1 MPRKHLDPGRRAY
14 ARRAWKDAHEL
25 LSLADRE
32 SSLRAADLER
42 LATAA
47 YLIGRETEFDRA
59 LERAHRAYRDAGDRP
74 RAARCAFWIGFH
86 LLVGGK
92 TGPSTGWLARGQRLL
107 DQEGRE
113 TPEAGY
119 LLLPFAEQHLQAG
132 ELERAR
138 AVAHEAAGFGT
149 RLGERD
155 LIAAA
160 RHVEG
165 RALLE
170 MGRLEE
176 GFTLLDEAMVAV
188 TSGELS
194 PMMTGLVYCSVINC
208 CQRVQEL
215 GRAREW
221 TAALGRWCQ
230 DQRQMMIF
238 TSTCLVHRAEILQLQ
253 GAWADALAEASRAC
267 QQHTEGL
274 HEHPPG
280 AGFYQQGEVLRLRGE
295 FDAAENAYRNASRA
309 GAESQPGLALLWL
322 ARGRTRAAAAAIG
335 RALAA
340 TVEPLER
347 ARLLPARVE
356 ILLAGRDH
364 EGARA
369 ACAELTEVVA
379 RFPTGMMRATA
390 AQAQG
395 AVELAAG
402 KVSEAL
408 VLLRLAWKEW
418 QALEI
423 PYAAARMREAL
434 GLACRVLGDREGG
447 RMELEAA
454 RAAYASL
461 GARPDIARVD
471 ALLVHRTDAGPQGL
485 TPREVQ
491 VLRLVAAGKTNKN
504 VADALSL
511 SVKTIE
517 RHVGNILMK
526 LDVPSRA
533 AATAWAY
540 EHEVV
545 RPPD

>member
-1 MPRKHLDPGRRAY
+1 MPRKHLERGRRAY
-14 ARRAWKDAHEL
+14 DRRAWKDAHEL
-25 LSLADRE
+25 LTLADRE
-32 SSLRAADLER
+32 KSLCGTDLER

-47 YLIGRETEFDRA
+47 FLIGREREFDRA

-74 RAARCAFWIGFH
+74 GAARCAFWIGFH

-92 TGPSTGWLARGQRLL
+92 TGPSAGWLARAHRLL
-107 DQEGRE
+107 DQQGRE
-113 TPEAGY
+113 TAEAGY
-119 LLLPFAEQHLQAG
+119 LLLPVAEQHLRTG
-132 ELERAR
+132 EPERAR
-138 AVAHEAAGFGT
+138 AVAREAAAFGT

-176 GFTLLDEAMVAV
+176 GFTLLDETMVAV

-194 PMMTGLVYCSVINC
+194 PMMTGLVYCSVIDC

-221 TAALGRWCQ
+221 TSALSRWCQ
-230 DQRQMMIF
+230 EQRQMMIF

-267 QQHTEGL
+267 QQHTEGSL
-274 HEHPPG
+274 EHPSG
-280 AGFYQQGEVLRLRGE
+280 AAFYQQGEILRLRGE
-295 FDAAENAYRNASRA
+295 LDAAENAYRSASRA
-309 GAESQPGLALLWL
+309 GVESQPGLALLWL

-335 RALAA
+335 RALDA

-347 ARLLPARVE
+347 ARLLPARIE
-356 ILLAGRDH
+356 ILLAGHDH
-364 EGARA
+364 DRARA
-369 ACAELTEVVA
+369 ACAELTMVVA
-379 RFPTGMMRATA
+379 RFPTGVLRATA

-402 KVSEAL
+402 KAREAL
-408 VLLRLAWKEW
+408 VFLRLAWKEW

-423 PYAAARMREAL
+423 PYAAARTRETL
-434 GLACRVLGDREGG
+434 GLACRALSDREGG

-461 GARPDIARVD
+461 GAQPDIARVD
-471 ALLVHRTDAGPQGL
+471 ALLVHRTDAGSHGL
-485 TPREVQ
+485 TSREVQ
-491 VLRLVAAGKTNKN
+491 VLRLVATGKSNKE

-511 SVKTIE
+511 SVKTVE
-517 RHVGNILMK
+517 RHIGHIFMK
-526 LDVPSRA
+526 IDVPSRA

-545 RPPD
+545 RPP